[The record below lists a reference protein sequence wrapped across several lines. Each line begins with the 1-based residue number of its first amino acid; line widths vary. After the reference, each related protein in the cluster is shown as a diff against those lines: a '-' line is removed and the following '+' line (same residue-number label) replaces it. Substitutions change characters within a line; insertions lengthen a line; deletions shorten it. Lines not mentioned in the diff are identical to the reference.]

1 MTVGGPWSGRTQ
13 VSSFRVGP
21 GSAPLLMLAPLGV
34 LDPLGPR
41 STVWEGACAHTSAKD
56 QPYYGAANRAE
67 ESRRTGERIWPG
79 QKTRLIASI
88 A

>member
-1 MTVGGPWSGRTQ
+1 MTVGGPWSGRNP
-13 VSSFRVGP
+13 RLG
-21 GSAPLLMLAPLGV
+21 PLLMLAPLGA
-34 LDPLGPR
+34 LDPIEPR
-41 STVWEGACAHTSAKD
+41 GTVWEGAWAHTSAKD

-79 QKTRLIASI
+79 QEARLVLSI